1 MMTSLGISYKKIL
14 QQGKMMSRAGFV
26 SLIGRPNAGK
36 STLMNSLLGEK
47 IAMVSQKAN
56 ATRRRSNAIVMVEDT
71 QIIFVDTP
79 GLHEREKILN
89 QFMMDEALKAMGDCD
104 LIIYLAPVTDSVE
117 HYKKFLKLNKK
128 NIKHIIV
135 ISKIDQVKQEKLFKT
150 ITSYNQFSDHFE
162 ALVPVAIPKKVGHE
176 DLLKLITKNLP
187 ESPFL
192 FDPEDL
198 TSELV
203 RDIYAGFIREG
214 IFENVSDEVPYESDV
229 IIESIDEED
238 HVDIV
243 TAMIIIEKESQK
255 GIIIG
260 KGGESIK
267 RIGKSAREKIERLS
281 TKKAYLNLQVV
292 VKKGWTKDVNFLKEI
307 GYDNAK

>member
-1 MMTSLGISYKKIL
+1 MTK
-14 QQGKMMSRAGFV
+14 AGFV

-36 STLMNSLLGEK
+36 STLMNSLLGEN
-47 IAMVSQKAN
+47 IAMVSHKAN
-56 ATRRRSNAIVMVEDT
+56 ATRRRSNAIVMYEDT

-89 QFMMDEALKAMGDCD
+89 QFMLDEALKAMGDCD
-104 LIIYLAPVTDSVE
+104 LIVYLAPITDGIE
-117 HYKKFLKLNKK
+117 HYEKFLKLNNDKV
-128 NIKHIIV
+128 KHIIV
-135 ISKIDQVKQEKLFKT
+135 LSKIDQVKEDKLFKR
-150 ITSYNQFSDHFE
+150 IASYNQFSDRFE
-162 ALVPVAIPKKVGHE
+162 ALIPVAIPKKIGHNE
-176 DLLKLITKNLP
+176 LLKLISRNLP
-187 ESPFL
+187 DSPFL

-203 RDIYAGFIREG
+203 RDIYAGFIREA

-229 IIESIDEED
+229 IIESIEED
-238 HVDIV
+238 NKIDRIY
-243 TAMIIIEKESQK
+243 AMIIIEKESQK

-281 TKKAYLNLQVV
+281 MKKSFLNLQVN
-292 VKKGWTKDVNFLKEI
+292 VKKGWTKDKAFLEEI
-307 GYDNAK
+307 GYKNA

>member
-1 MMTSLGISYKKIL
+1 MTK
-14 QQGKMMSRAGFV
+14 AGFV

-56 ATRRRSNAIVMVEDT
+56 ATRRRSNAIVMHEDT

-79 GLHEREKILN
+79 GLHEREKVLN
-89 QFMMDEALKAMGDCD
+89 QFMLDEALKAMGDCD
-104 LIIYLAPVTDSVE
+104 LIVYLAPVTDSVE
-117 HYKKFLKLNKK
+117 HYEKFLKLNDSKV
-128 NIKHIIV
+128 KHIIV
-135 ISKIDQVKQEKLFKT
+135 LSKIDQVNQDKLFKR
-150 ITSYNQFSDHFE
+150 IASYNQYAEHFE
-162 ALVPVAIPKKVGHE
+162 ALIPVAIPKKVGHE
-176 DLLKLITKNLP
+176 DLLKVISKNLP
-187 ESPFL
+187 DSPFL

-203 RDIYAGFIREG
+203 RDIYAGFIREA
-214 IFENVSDEVPYESDV
+214 IFENVSDEIPYESDV
-229 IIESIDEED
+229 IIDSIEEEKGI
-238 HVDIV
+238 DIIHA
-243 TAMIIIEKESQK
+243 TIIIEKESQK

-281 TKKAYLNLQVV
+281 GQKAYLNLQVT
-292 VKKGWTKDVNFLKEI
+292 VKKGWTKDKLFLQEI
-307 GYDNAK
+307 GYDSAK

>member
-1 MMTSLGISYKKIL
+1 MTK
-14 QQGKMMSRAGFV
+14 GKDMTKAGFV

-56 ATRRRSNAIVMVEDT
+56 ATRKRSNAIVMHNDA

-79 GLHEREKILN
+79 GLHEREKVLN
-89 QFMMDEALKAMGDCD
+89 QFMLDEALKAMGDCD
-104 LIIYLAPVTDSVE
+104 LIIYLAPATDSVE
-117 HYKKFLKLNKK
+117 HYQRFLELNKK

-135 ISKIDQVKQEKLFKT
+135 LSKIDQVKQEKLFKT
-150 ITSYNQFSDHFE
+150 IASYNQFSDRFE
-162 ALVPVAIPKKVGHE
+162 ALIPVAIPRKVGHK
-176 DLLKLITKNLP
+176 DLLDTIVKLLP
-187 ESPFL
+187 DSPYL
-192 FDPEDL
+192 YDPEDL

-229 IIESIDEED
+229 IIEGIEEED
-238 HVDIV
+238 HVDIIN
-243 TAMIIIEKESQK
+243 AMIIIEKESQK

-260 KGGESIK
+260 KGGDTIK
-267 RIGKSAREKIERLS
+267 RIGKAAREKIEKLS
-281 TKKAYLNLQVV
+281 MKKAYLNLQVT
-292 VKKGWTKDVNFLKEI
+292 VKKGWSKDKNFLKEI

>member
-1 MMTSLGISYKKIL
+1 MTK
-14 QQGKMMSRAGFV
+14 AGFV

-56 ATRRRSNAIVMVEDT
+56 ATRRRSNAIVMHKDT

-89 QFMMDEALKAMGDCD
+89 QFMLDEALKAMGDCD
-104 LIIYLAPVTDSVE
+104 LIVYLAPVTDSVQ
-117 HYKKFLKLNKK
+117 HYENFLRLNKK
-128 NIKHIIV
+128 NTKHIIV
-135 ISKIDQVKQEKLFKT
+135 ISKIDQVKQDKLFKT
-150 ITSYNQFSDHFE
+150 IASYNKFSEHFE
-162 ALVPVAIPKKVGHE
+162 ALIPMAIPKKLGHE
-176 DLLKLITKNLP
+176 DLLDTIAKNLP
-187 ESPFL
+187 ESPYL

-229 IIESIDEED
+229 IIEGIEEED
-238 HVDIV
+238 HVDIIN
-243 TAMIIIEKESQK
+243 AMIIIEKESQK

-267 RIGKSAREKIERLS
+267 RIGKYARTKIERLS
-281 TKKAYLNLQVV
+281 MKKAYLNLQVV

>member
-1 MMTSLGISYKKIL
+1 MTK
-14 QQGKMMSRAGFV
+14 AGFV

-71 QIIFVDTP
+71 QIIFIDTP

-89 QFMMDEALKAMGDCD
+89 QYMMDEALRAMGDCD

-117 HYKKFLKLNKK
+117 HYEKFLQLNKK

-150 ITSYNQFSDHFE
+150 IASYNRFADHFE

-176 DLLKLITKNLP
+176 DLLKLIAKNLP

-229 IIESIDEED
+229 IIESIEEEA
-238 HVDIV
+238 HVDIIS
-243 TAMIIIEKESQK
+243 AMIIIEKESQK

-260 KGGESIK
+260 KGGETIK

-281 TKKAYLNLQVV
+281 TKKAYLNLQVT

>member
-1 MMTSLGISYKKIL
+1 MT
-14 QQGKMMSRAGFV
+14 RAGFV

-56 ATRRRSNAIVMVEDT
+56 ATRRRSNAIVMLENT
-71 QIIFVDTP
+71 QIIFIDTP

-89 QFMMDEALKAMGDCD
+89 QFMLDEALKAMGDCD
-104 LIIYLAPVTDSVE
+104 LIVYLAPVTDSVE
-117 HYKKFLKLNKK
+117 HYEKFLQLNKK

-135 ISKIDQVKQEKLFKT
+135 ISKIDQVKQEKLFQT
-150 ITSYNQFSDHFE
+150 IASYNQYAEHFE
-162 ALVPVAIPKKVGHE
+162 ALIPVAVPKKVGHE
-176 DLLKLITKNLP
+176 DLLKVIAKNLP
-187 ESPFL
+187 ESPYL

-203 RDIYAGFIREG
+203 RDIYAGFIRES

-229 IIESIDEED
+229 IIESIEEEKN
-238 HVDIV
+238 VDVIH
-243 TAMIIIEKESQK
+243 AMIIIEKESQK

-267 RIGKSAREKIERLS
+267 RIGKAAREKIERLS

>member
-1 MMTSLGISYKKIL
+1 MT
-14 QQGKMMSRAGFV
+14 RAGFV

-56 ATRRRSNAIVMVEDT
+56 ATRRRSNAIVMLEDT
-71 QIIFVDTP
+71 QVIFIDTP

-89 QFMMDEALKAMGDCD
+89 QFMLDEALKAMGDCD
-104 LIIYLAPVTDSVE
+104 LIVYLAPVTDSVE
-117 HYKKFLKLNKK
+117 HYEKFLQLNKK
-128 NIKHIIV
+128 NVKHIIV

-150 ITSYNQFSDHFE
+150 IASYNQYAEHFE
-162 ALVPVAIPKKVGHE
+162 ALIPVAIPKKVGHE
-176 DLLKLITKNLP
+176 DLLKVIAKNLP
-187 ESPFL
+187 QSPYL

-229 IIESIDEED
+229 IIESIEEEKN
-238 HVDIV
+238 VDVIH
-243 TAMIIIEKESQK
+243 AMIIIEKESQK

-267 RIGKSAREKIERLS
+267 RIGKAAREKIERLS

>member
-1 MMTSLGISYKKIL
+1 MTK
-14 QQGKMMSRAGFV
+14 AGFV

-36 STLMNSLLGEK
+36 STLMNSLLGEN

-56 ATRRRSNAIVMVEDT
+56 ATRKRSNAIVMYEDT

-89 QFMMDEALKAMGDCD
+89 QFMLDEALKAMGDCD
-104 LIIYLAPVTDSVE
+104 LIVYLAPVTDNVE
-117 HYKKFLKLNKK
+117 NYEKFLKLNNSK
-128 NIKHIIV
+128 IKHIIV
-135 ISKIDQVKQEKLFKT
+135 LSKIDQVSQEKLFKK
-150 ITSYNQFSDHFE
+150 ISQYSQFSDYFE
-162 ALVPVAIPKKVGHE
+162 ALIPMAVPKKVGHD
-176 DLLKLITKNLP
+176 DLLKTISKLLP

-192 FDPEDL
+192 FNPEDL

-214 IFENVSDEVPYESDV
+214 VFQNVSDEIPYESDV
-229 IIESIDEED
+229 TIEKIYEEKNIDKIIATI
-238 HVDIV
+238 IV
-243 TAMIIIEKESQK
+243 EKESQK

-267 RIGKSAREKIERLS
+267 RIGKYSREKIEALS
-281 TKKAYLNLQVV
+281 GKKAYLDLQVV
-292 VKKGWTKDVNFLKEI
+292 VKKGWSKDKSYLKEV
-307 GYDNAK
+307 GYSS

>member
-1 MMTSLGISYKKIL
+1 MTK
-14 QQGKMMSRAGFV
+14 AGFV

-56 ATRRRSNAIVMVEDT
+56 ATRRRSNAIVMYEKT

-89 QFMMDEALKAMGDCD
+89 QFMLDEALKAMGDCD
-104 LIIYLAPVTDSVE
+104 LIVYLAPVTDSVD
-117 HYKKFLKLNKK
+117 HYEKFLQRNNGKV
-128 NIKHIIV
+128 KHIIV
-135 ISKIDQVKQEKLFKT
+135 ISKIDQVSQEKLFKT
-150 ITSYNQFSDHFE
+150 ISSYNKFAQHFE
-162 ALVPVAIPKKVGHE
+162 ALIPVAIPKKVGHL
-176 DLLKLITKNLP
+176 DLLQIISKNLP

-192 FDPEDL
+192 YDPNDL

-214 IFENVSDEVPYESDV
+214 IFENISDEIPYESDV
-229 IIESIDEED
+229 IIDSIEED
-238 HVDIV
+238 ANLDKIHA
-243 TAMIIIEKESQK
+243 TIIIEKDSQK

-267 RIGKSAREKIERLS
+267 RIGKYAREKIEFLS
-281 TKKAYLNLQVV
+281 GKKAYLNLQVS
-292 VKKGWTKDVNFLKEI
+292 VKKGWTKDKAFLEEI
-307 GYDNAK
+307 GYK